1 MIELKIGKPSF
12 GFLPYESHI
21 EGILTG
27 NNLNKIDY
35 YLSMLDMEAIC
46 LQYGN
51 KRIYD
56 FFIGRNI
63 QCNNIYREYSSRIDL
78 SSEEAL
84 IPFLV
89 DALAKGSFCYLSVDT
104 FCINKYISYK
114 KEHIMHSPLVSGI
127 DLDRNLIKI
136 SDFFDFTNYGIVW
149 VPINE
154 FIKGYFAIQKV
165 VEEGDIEETENWILK
180 IEKINI
186 CKNKTEI
193 CDRMAIN
200 KVFKGYVLGSEEVK
214 DSMDTFSY
222 INYRLANHKV
232 FQKQSIVEQNLSVTG
247 IKVYE
252 YLKLYIE
259 ESIKEPQVLM
269 RIKNLV
275 LLKKHFDVYKKI
287 VQVLGINSEK
297 VQACIEKAQLF
308 LLIGM
313 KINRSNQI
321 NNKLYFDMISI
332 VRELKEMEYEI
343 ISEILSM

>member
-1 MIELKIGKPSF
+1 MSSLKD
-12 GFLPYESHI
+12 
-21 EGILTG
+21 IL
-27 NNLNKIDY
+27 
-35 YLSMLDMEAIC
+35 
-46 LQYGN
+46 QF
-51 KRIYD
+51 KR
-56 FFIGRNI
+56 
-63 QCNNIYREYSSRIDL
+63 
-78 SSEEAL
+78 
-84 IPFLV
+84 
-89 DALAKGSFCYLSVDT
+89 
-104 FCINKYISYK
+104 
-114 KEHIMHSPLVSGI
+114 
-127 DLDRNLIKI
+127 
-136 SDFFDFTNYGIVW
+136 
-149 VPINE
+149 
-154 FIKGYFAIQKV
+154 V

-214 DSMDTFSY
+214 NSMDTFSY

>member
-1 MIELKIGKPSF
+1 
-12 GFLPYESHI
+12 HI
-21 EGILTG
+21 
-27 NNLNKIDY
+27 
-35 YLSMLDMEAIC
+35 
-46 LQYGN
+46 
-51 KRIYD
+51 
-56 FFIGRNI
+56 
-63 QCNNIYREYSSRIDL
+63 
-78 SSEEAL
+78 
-84 IPFLV
+84 V
-89 DALAKGSFCYLSVDT
+89 
-104 FCINKYISYK
+104 
-114 KEHIMHSPLVSGI
+114 HSPLVSGI

-214 DSMDTFSY
+214 NSMDTFSY

>member
-1 MIELKIGKPSF
+1 
-12 GFLPYESHI
+12 
-21 EGILTG
+21 
-27 NNLNKIDY
+27 
-35 YLSMLDMEAIC
+35 
-46 LQYGN
+46 
-51 KRIYD
+51 
-56 FFIGRNI
+56 
-63 QCNNIYREYSSRIDL
+63 
-78 SSEEAL
+78 
-84 IPFLV
+84 
-89 DALAKGSFCYLSVDT
+89 
-104 FCINKYISYK
+104 
-114 KEHIMHSPLVSGI
+114 MHSPLVSGI

-214 DSMDTFSY
+214 NSMDTFSY

>member
-1 MIELKIGKPSF
+1 
-12 GFLPYESHI
+12 
-21 EGILTG
+21 
-27 NNLNKIDY
+27 
-35 YLSMLDMEAIC
+35 
-46 LQYGN
+46 
-51 KRIYD
+51 
-56 FFIGRNI
+56 
-63 QCNNIYREYSSRIDL
+63 
-78 SSEEAL
+78 
-84 IPFLV
+84 
-89 DALAKGSFCYLSVDT
+89 
-104 FCINKYISYK
+104 
-114 KEHIMHSPLVSGI
+114 
-127 DLDRNLIKI
+127 

-214 DSMDTFSY
+214 NSMDTFSY

>member
-1 MIELKIGKPSF
+1 
-12 GFLPYESHI
+12 
-21 EGILTG
+21 
-27 NNLNKIDY
+27 
-35 YLSMLDMEAIC
+35 
-46 LQYGN
+46 
-51 KRIYD
+51 
-56 FFIGRNI
+56 
-63 QCNNIYREYSSRIDL
+63 
-78 SSEEAL
+78 
-84 IPFLV
+84 
-89 DALAKGSFCYLSVDT
+89 
-104 FCINKYISYK
+104 
-114 KEHIMHSPLVSGI
+114 
-127 DLDRNLIKI
+127 
-136 SDFFDFTNYGIVW
+136 
-149 VPINE
+149 
-154 FIKGYFAIQKV
+154 
-165 VEEGDIEETENWILK
+165 
-180 IEKINI
+180 
-186 CKNKTEI
+186 TEI

>member
-1 MIELKIGKPSF
+1 
-12 GFLPYESHI
+12 
-21 EGILTG
+21 
-27 NNLNKIDY
+27 
-35 YLSMLDMEAIC
+35 
-46 LQYGN
+46 
-51 KRIYD
+51 
-56 FFIGRNI
+56 
-63 QCNNIYREYSSRIDL
+63 
-78 SSEEAL
+78 
-84 IPFLV
+84 
-89 DALAKGSFCYLSVDT
+89 
-104 FCINKYISYK
+104 
-114 KEHIMHSPLVSGI
+114 HSPLVSGI

-214 DSMDTFSY
+214 NSMDTFSY